1 MPRAYCTCSLTLK
14 RLVRLKMLCYGP
26 LMREQMSVRVA
37 HRVIGIGA
45 LGILLWALCVPQQAR
60 ADENRWGFGSDLGL
74 TTGTVDGTAFAL
86 GFNIDY
92 YADRNFSFGPMM
104 QISPTGNLFQIAFA
118 GVGKYH
124 LRLNNGFNLVPFT
137 GIGLIHA
144 DLDRG
149 TGPSQVNRNDTSWY
163 IPIGLSLEY
172 QVIHNIALASTL
184 MVNLHDINLQPSLP
198 EKDRTSISLMFGFRW
213 GP

>member
-1 MPRAYCTCSLTLK
+1 
-14 RLVRLKMLCYGP
+14 MLAQTFS
-26 LMREQMSVRVA
+26 RSWA
-37 HRVIGIGA
+37 HRLFNTVT
-45 LGILLWALCVPQQAR
+45 LTILLWALASPTQVH

-104 QISPTGNLFQIAFA
+104 QISPTGNLFQVAFA

-124 LRLNNGFNLVPFT
+124 LRLNNGINLVPFT

-149 TGPSQVNRNDTSWY
+149 TEPSQVNRNDTSWY

-172 QVIHNIALASTL
+172 QVIHNIALSSTL

-198 EKDRTSISLMFGFRW
+198 DKDRTSISLMFGFRW